1 MLSMMVVSSAEP
13 DETTG
18 GIIFTVLAVSLR
30 PVFSLSDTSI
40 QMNPRRLWGVG
51 DSGLR
56 ILGGALGANR
66 LIGVVFP
73 AIAGVEDWLATR

>member
-1 MLSMMVVSSAEP
+1 MVVSSAEP
-13 DETTG
+13 DETTEG
-18 GIIFTVLAVSLR
+18 RIFTVLAVSLR

-40 QMNPRRLWGVG
+40 QMNPGQLCGIE
-51 DSGLR
+51 DSRMR
-56 ILGGALGANR
+56 ILGEALGADR